1 MLKQLTVNDLVSIQ
15 ILHLLYI
22 KHVEIFSD
30 MCSFCSSCSLN
41 ISNKYFVC
49 CYFLFFFVI
58 FFVVLL
64 CVKHFLPS
72 VLSHML
78 FSFSFRCLQRLLWSS
93 SSSSDSIFSTSVPGQ
108 YMLVV
113 SESIV
118 RVITHS

>member
-49 CYFLFFFVI
+49 CYFLFFLLFFLLCFFVLSI
-58 FFVVLL
+58 FFLVYCLI
-64 CVKHFLPS
+64 CCFLS
-72 VLSHML
+72 V
-78 FSFSFRCLQRLLWSS
+78 FAACRDFCGAVRR
-93 SSSSDSIFSTSVPGQ
+93 
-108 YMLVV
+108 
-113 SESIV
+113 
-118 RVITHS
+118 RVIPFSRPLYPVSTC